1 MSAVYWSAAY
11 WSVWYR
17 PLGYLLASICY
28 WFCSG
33 VNAQVSVDQPQDS
46 KPVGAFYLWEEHPLI
61 SPDREHV
68 KDQRVY
74 AVDNPAM
81 TPYWPQTD
89 IATGAAVVI
98 FPGGGYVRLALNHE
112 GHDIAKWFAA
122 RGVAAFVVKY
132 RMQEHGFPAP
142 LLDGLRAVRQVRKHA
157 SQWGIDPA
165 KVGVIG
171 FSAGGHLAA
180 SVATRFDFAG
190 DETDPLGGISARPD
204 FAILGYPVITL
215 EGTDAHAGS
224 RKALLGE
231 NPDVALVRENS
242 LQYQVTATIPP
253 LFMLHGVGDQAVPV
267 GNSLA
272 FFNEVQKY
280 NKQSELHIYQTSIH
294 GVGMIQNQGTVST
307 WPQALEAWLGALGM
321 LTPAPRSRR

>member
-1 MSAVYWSAAY
+1 MSFIMRA
-11 WSVWYR
+11 
-17 PLGYLLASICY
+17 PLVAFALLVSCLPVI
-28 WFCSG
+28 G
-33 VNAQVSVDQPQDS
+33 VANPVSDL
-46 KPVGAFYLWEEHPLI
+46 PVGPVYLWPEKPLV

-74 AVDNPAM
+74 AVDNPTM
-81 TPYWPQTD
+81 TPYWPR
-89 IATGAAVVI
+89 AEKANGAAVVV
-98 FPGGGYVRLALNHE
+98 FPGGGYVRLAINHE

-142 LLDGLRAVRQVRKHA
+142 LLDGLRAVRLVRKNA
-157 SQWGIDPA
+157 ADWGIDPA

-180 SVATRFDFAG
+180 SVSTRSDF
-190 DETDPLGGISARPD
+190 ELGVPDDLVAISARPD

-231 NPDVALVRENS
+231 NPDSRLVHENS
-242 LQYQVTATIPP
+242 LQYQVTDQIPSV
-253 LFMLHGVGDQAVPV
+253 FMLHGVGDQAVPV
-267 GNSLA
+267 GNSLV
-272 FFNEVQKY
+272 FFSEVQKY
-280 NKQSELHIYQTSIH
+280 NKQSELHIYQTGIH
-294 GVGMIQNQGTVST
+294 GVGMIQGQGSVSN
-307 WPQALEAWLGALGM
+307 WPLALEAWLKGLQIIK
-321 LTPAPRSRR
+321 

>member
-1 MSAVYWSAAY
+1 MSAICRVLLFFCGVLFF
-11 WSVWYR
+11 SV
-17 PLGYLLASICY
+17 
-28 WFCSG
+28 G
-33 VNAQVSVDQPQDS
+33 VTAQVSADRPTD
-46 KPVGAFYLWEEHPLI
+46 PLYLWNEKPLV
-61 SPDREHV
+61 SPDREHI

-81 TPYWPQTD
+81 IPYWPD
-89 IATGAAVVI
+89 ADNANGAAIVI
-98 FPGGGYVRLALNHE
+98 FPGGGYVRLAINHE

-157 SQWGIDPA
+157 QQWGIDSA

-180 SVATRFDFAG
+180 SVATRSDFAVAKK
-190 DETDPLGGISARPD
+190 DALAELSARPD

-215 EGTDAHAGS
+215 EGADAHAGS
-224 RKALLGE
+224 RKALLGDKPE
-231 NPDVALVRENS
+231 LQLVSDNS
-242 LQYQVTATIPP
+242 LQKQVKAGVPP
-253 LFMLHGVGDQAVPV
+253 MFILHGIGDQAVPV

-272 FFNEVQKY
+272 FFSELQKY
-280 NKQSELHIYQTSIH
+280 SKQSELHIYQTNIH
-294 GVGMIQNQGTVST
+294 GVGMIQGQGTVSS
-307 WPQALEAWLGALGM
+307 WPQALELWLQALGI
-321 LTPAPRSRR
+321 LPPAPQRLP

>member
-1 MSAVYWSAAY
+1 MPAVHL
-11 WSVWYR
+11 SVLRR
-17 PLGYLLASICY
+17 PFYCLLRASICY
-28 WFCSG
+28 WFCIG
-33 VNAQVSVDQPQDS
+33 VNAQVSVDQTKDS
-46 KPVGAFYLWEEHPLI
+46 KPVGAFYLWDEKPLV

-74 AVDNPAM
+74 AVDNASM
-81 TPYWPQTD
+81 TPYWPE
-89 IATGAAVVI
+89 AANGAAVVI

-112 GHDIAKWFAA
+112 GHEIGKWFAA

-180 SVATRFDFAG
+180 SVATRSDFAV
-190 DETDPLGGISARPD
+190 DNNDPLGDINARPD

-215 EGTDAHAGS
+215 EGADAHAGS

-231 NPDVALVRENS
+231 NPDAGLVRGNS
-242 LQYQVTATIPP
+242 LQYQVTDQIPP
-253 LFMLHGVGDQAVPV
+253 VFMLHGVGDQAVPV

-280 NKQSELHIYQTSIH
+280 NKQSELHIYQTHIH
-294 GVGMIQNQGTVST
+294 GVGMIQGQGTVST
-307 WPQALEAWLGALGM
+307 WPHALEAWLRAQGV
-321 LTPAPRSRR
+321 LTPAPLP